1 VQRLLY
7 TGVLATLFPFIRV
20 TSTYL
25 PSPPPLPAPIVS
37 PNHLPSITRKQLID
51 ALSKFSTSS
60 PQSLYTEG
68 LIFEVIVEYIGRR
81 WRSGESDIV
90 ENIARKLTEIEFEVR
105 TGVESG
111 ADDRSKSKATCR
123 RSRRPSNPHFRK
135 LDSTSVSYPLLSSSS
150 DLTRC
155 RVLPFLNPIE
165 FDPTQTD

>member
-25 PSPPPLPAPIVS
+25 PSPPPLPAPIVA
-37 PNHLPSITRKQLID
+37 PNHLPTITRKQLID

-90 ENIARKLTEIEFEVR
+90 ENISRKLTEVEFEVCPFAIDH
-105 TGVESG
+105 
-111 ADDRSKSKATCR
+111 ADIRSKSR
-123 RSRRPSNPHFRK
+123 VIYQQSRLPSNPHFKK
-135 LDSTSVSYPLLSSSS
+135 LDSCSVSYPSLSS
-150 DLTRC
+150 
-155 RVLPFLNPIE
+155 LPA
-165 FDPTQTD
+165 

>member
-37 PNHLPSITRKQLID
+37 PNHLPSITRKQLIE

-90 ENIARKLTEIEFEVR
+90 ENISRKLTEVEFEVR
-105 TGVESG
+105 PLCKSG
-111 ADDRSKSKATCR
+111 ADDRSKCKATCR
-123 RSRRPSNPHFRK
+123 LLRPPSNPLFKK
-135 LDSTSVSYPLLSSSS
+135 LDSYSVSYPSLSSSS
-150 DLTRC
+150 DLTPC
-155 RVLPFLNPIE
+155 LVLHFLNPIE
-165 FDPTQTD
+165 FDPPQID

>member
-7 TGVLATLFPFIRV
+7 TGILATLFPFIRV

-37 PNHLPSITRKQLID
+37 PSHLPSITRKQLID
-51 ALSKFSTSS
+51 ALAKFSTSA

-90 ENIARKLTEIEFEVR
+90 ENISRKLTEVEFEVR
-105 TGVESG
+105 QSTEGG
-111 ADDRSKSKATCR
+111 ADDRFKYKVTYRQSKLPFNLLYK
-123 RSRRPSNPHFRK
+123 K
-135 LDSTSVSYPLLSSSS
+135 LDSYSASYPSLS
-150 DLTRC
+150 
-155 RVLPFLNPIE
+155 
-165 FDPTQTD
+165 